1 MIPIPS
7 YESDSAPFLEMGIME
22 EQGPYSHVASRAMWE
37 APSREDFPPAPAGE
51 APGAPRGLSLL
62 SPCAKCRWDSQHL
75 PLSSWEAGFGR
86 TDGTRLSPRGT
97 CMGRPSFR
105 LLPLP
110 ACFISLNL
118 RVPRP
123 KV

>member
-51 APGAPRGLSLL
+51 APGAVALCEVSLGLPAPAAQQLGGWVW
-62 SPCAKCRWDSQHL
+62 PHRWDPSQPPRHL
-75 PLSSWEAGFGR
+75 HGAPLFQAPAPPSLFYLLKSE
-86 TDGTRLSPRGT
+86 GTALQGVIT
-97 CMGRPSFR
+97 
-105 LLPLP
+105 
-110 ACFISLNL
+110 
-118 RVPRP
+118 
-123 KV
+123 